1 MVSVRI
7 TPPPNFNVP
16 ENGGPAS
23 VCVEIVS
30 GSLAAGVSV
39 TVNLATTGGSAQRK
53 NAEA

>member
-1 MVSVRI
+1 MSVRI
-7 TPPPNFNVP
+7 APPPNVDVP
-16 ENGGPAS
+16 ENGGPVS
-23 VCVEIVS
+23 VCAEIVS